1 MRDDFAVFILTHG
14 RADNVKTY
22 KTLKKQGY
30 TGKIYIVIDDEDE
43 QEPIYYKN
51 YGDEVYKFCKQTYID
66 RTDTMCGSEFRKV
79 VVYARNAC
87 WDIAKEL
94 GLQYFC
100 VLDDDYS
107 MFGSRYVEGEKL
119 MNFTFN
125 DLDAVFDAFVEFL
138 DESKALTVCMAQ
150 GGDFIGGKDSGT
162 FHKGLLRKA
171 MNVWFMRTDRPFKF
185 MGRINE
191 DTNAYVTYGQRGE
204 LMFTCTNANV
214 VQAQTQKQKGGLT
227 DVYLNDGTY
236 VKSFFSVMSAP
247 SCVKVAQMG
256 STNMRMHHKIDWEHC
271 VPEILNECYKKRSE
285 MNGE

>member
-30 TGKIYIVIDDEDE
+30 TGKIYIVIDDEDS
-43 QEPIYYKN
+43 QEDIYYKN
-51 YGDEVYKFCKQTYID
+51 YGEQVYKFNKQKYID
-66 RTDTMCGSEFRKV
+66 TTDVMCGEEFRKV

-87 WDIAKEL
+87 WDIAKDL
-94 GLQYFC
+94 GLNYFC
-100 VLDDDYS
+100 VLDDDYTA
-107 MFGSRYVEGEKL
+107 FTHRYEEDDKL
-119 MNFTFN
+119 KVYRFQN
-125 DLDAVFDAFVEFL
+125 LDSVFDAFLEFL
-138 DESKALTVCMAQ
+138 DATNSITVCMAQ
-150 GGDFIGGKDSGT
+150 AGDLIGGKDGSK
-162 FHKGLLRKA
+162 FKQKILRKA

-191 DTNAYVTYGQRGE
+191 DTNMYVTYGQRGA
-204 LMFTCTNANV
+204 LMFTVVDAVV
-214 VQAQTQKQKGGLT
+214 VQMQTQAQKGGLT

-247 SCVKVAQMG
+247 SCVKVALMG
-256 STNMRMHHKIDWEHC
+256 NSHQRMHHLVDWEHC

>member
-1 MRDDFAVFILTHG
+1 MRDDFAVFILTRG

-51 YGDEVYKFCKQTYID
+51 YGKQVYKFCKQKYID
-66 RTDTMCGSEFRKV
+66 ITDTMCGSEFRKV

-107 MFGSRYVEGEKL
+107 MFGSRYVEDEKL
-119 MNFTFN
+119 TNFTFT
-125 DLDAVFDAFVEFL
+125 DLDAVFNVFIEFL

-150 GGDFIGGKDSGT
+150 GGD
-162 FHKGLLRKA
+162 L
-171 MNVWFMRTDRPFKF
+171 
-185 MGRINE
+185 
-191 DTNAYVTYGQRGE
+191 
-204 LMFTCTNANV
+204 
-214 VQAQTQKQKGGLT
+214 
-227 DVYLNDGTY
+227 
-236 VKSFFSVMSAP
+236 
-247 SCVKVAQMG
+247 
-256 STNMRMHHKIDWEHC
+256 
-271 VPEILNECYKKRSE
+271 
-285 MNGE
+285 